1 MGLYSWG
8 CNAFGQLA
16 LEGGSNTNTADDDF
30 DDNNRANPTKGIQS
44 STYILEFKIYIHF
57 SED

>member
-16 LEGGSNTNTADDDF
+16 LEGGSNANTADDDF
-30 DDNNRANPTKGIQS
+30 DDNNRPNPTKGIKDFFNL
-44 STYILEFKIYIHF
+44 LE
-57 SED
+57 